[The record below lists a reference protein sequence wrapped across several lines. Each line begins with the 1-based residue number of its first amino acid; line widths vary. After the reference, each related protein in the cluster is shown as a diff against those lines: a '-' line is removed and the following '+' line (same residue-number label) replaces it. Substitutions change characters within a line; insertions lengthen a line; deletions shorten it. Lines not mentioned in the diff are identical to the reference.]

1 LGPGEQLRGN
11 IRGNLLQSFGHTED
25 SSVWSKPGKDMVA
38 HALARSASAFHCV
51 PMHLSS
57 STTAI
62 AVSLAFAA
70 GVLSASLGRVNAD
83 PQPALDRGLVER
95 LIRAQEAQVRAIEG
109 LTRVAERCKP

>member
-1 LGPGEQLRGN
+1 
-11 IRGNLLQSFGHTED
+11 
-25 SSVWSKPGKDMVA
+25 MVA